1 MKHGPKNWLDILK
14 KTDCINMNNKL
25 IICGDSFNIGIGCI
39 DLHTEPYGVLLANHL
54 ERELVNLAKGSSTNL
69 SIYLQ
74 AEYAVKNIATQDD
87 IVLVSH
93 TSYDRVD
100 WFPMDY
106 EFGHEITNADVNYHE
121 YPPYR
126 AETYHQVLDKHP
138 MQDDPL
144 YKGGMFTENYM
155 GVIDFWET
163 FRKDDKYSGYYAR
176 FRNEPKERMKTLYDF
191 ATTIHDPRINRLHSI
206 GVMTMAHQLLKKR
219 NIKHLFLADEPKEYA
234 KFIEEDNLVEL
245 SWGKLSLEYP
255 DDLPSWHTSSK
266 GHEVAKNI
274 IIEKLKENGWA

>member
-1 MKHGPKNWLDILK
+1 
-14 KTDCINMNNKL
+14 MNGGKRNIKMSKKL

-39 DLHTEPYGVLLANHL
+39 DLHTEPYGVLLANNL
-54 ERELVNLAKGSSTNL
+54 ERELFNLAKGSSTNL

-74 AEYAVKNIATQDD
+74 AEYAVKNIASEDD

-106 EFGHEITNADVNYHE
+106 KFGHEITNVDVNYHQ

-176 FRNEPKERMKTLYDF
+176 FQNEPKERMKTLYDF
-191 ATTIHDPRINRLHSI
+191 ATTIHDPRINRLQSI
-206 GVMTMAHQLLKKR
+206 GVMTMAHQLLKKH
-219 NIKHLFLADEPKEYA
+219 NIKHLMLTQEPEEYA
-234 KFIEEDNLVEL
+234 KYMDEENLVRL
-245 SWGKLSLEYP
+245 SWGELSVKYP
-255 DDLPSWHTSSK
+255 DEIKTWHTGPD
-266 GHEVAKNI
+266 GHNEAYNI
-274 IIEKLKENGWA
+274 VLTKLKENGWA